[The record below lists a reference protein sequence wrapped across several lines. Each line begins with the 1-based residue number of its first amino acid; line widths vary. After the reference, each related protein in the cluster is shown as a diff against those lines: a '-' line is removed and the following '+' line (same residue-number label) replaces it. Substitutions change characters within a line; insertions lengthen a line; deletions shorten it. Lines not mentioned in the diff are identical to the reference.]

1 MVAGLPGIGCAGAR
15 TGWRMGAVV
24 DKTAQD
30 AVAGDKRGFELER
43 FLPYRLTVLASVTAQ
58 ALSQIYAGHDIGIP
72 EWRILVTLGERGTM
86 TGKAVGRHTRMH
98 KTKVSRAVASLEKRK
113 LIARQ
118 TNRDDLREAF
128 LSLTPA
134 GRAVYNDLVP
144 KAVAFANQLLMAV
157 DPADRPALE
166 RALTVLT
173 ARCTEL
179 ANPDD
184 RG

>member
-1 MVAGLPGIGCAGAR
+1 
-15 TGWRMGAVV
+15 
-24 DKTAQD
+24 
-30 AVAGDKRGFELER
+30 
-43 FLPYRLTVLASVTAQ
+43 
-58 ALSQIYAGHDIGIP
+58 
-72 EWRILVTLGERGTM
+72 
-86 TGKAVGRHTRMH
+86 MH

-144 KAVAFANQLLMAV
+144 KAMAFANQLLMAV